1 VTPTKLGCDA
11 AVAGIT
17 PTQARKDEGAIFSST
32 TATFAQSLLVR
43 RSDYESGRI
52 VGYKSFAGTKMIIVV
67 VPGTTGETFAW
78 LRGKE
83 VGLPGS
89 VFRQYAGEN
98 ELLLALK
105 SGEIDAIA
113 RGEIGNRYRQGLDH
127 SVLTIDLR
135 DFGEDFAMSID
146 PTNVDLQ
153 KHLAEALKLAT
164 KDGALDFRQWS
175 DNPSIFSDWYVAN
188 TTGGV
193 PQSFL

>member
-1 VTPTKLGCDA
+1 
-11 AVAGIT
+11 
-17 PTQARKDEGAIFSST
+17 
-32 TATFAQSLLVR
+32 
-43 RSDYESGRI
+43 
-52 VGYKSFAGTKMIIVV
+52 M
-67 VPGTTGETFAW
+67 
-78 LRGKE
+78 
-83 VGLPGS
+83 GLPRS
-89 VFRQYAGEN
+89 IFRQYAGEN

-105 SGEIDAIA
+105 SGEIDSIA
-113 RGEIGNRYRQGLDH
+113 RGEIGNRYQQGLDH

-135 DFGEDFAMSID
+135 DFVEGFAMSID

-193 PQSFL
+193 PQSFLSRLCLDCPLNAPKHAHRLPSRSRTQTAQSDHTRLYLSV

>member
-1 VTPTKLGCDA
+1 
-11 AVAGIT
+11 
-17 PTQARKDEGAIFSST
+17 
-32 TATFAQSLLVR
+32 
-43 RSDYESGRI
+43 
-52 VGYKSFAGTKMIIVV
+52 MIIVV

-89 VFRQYAGEN
+89 VFRQYPGEN

-113 RGEIGNRYRQGLDH
+113 RGEIGNRYRQGLNH

-188 TTGGV
+188 TTGGYRNHFCQGYV
-193 PQSFL
+193 WTVHSMLRNMPTGFLTLENTTCAKRSYTSVSLRLKKSEEPFPNDSPRQAS